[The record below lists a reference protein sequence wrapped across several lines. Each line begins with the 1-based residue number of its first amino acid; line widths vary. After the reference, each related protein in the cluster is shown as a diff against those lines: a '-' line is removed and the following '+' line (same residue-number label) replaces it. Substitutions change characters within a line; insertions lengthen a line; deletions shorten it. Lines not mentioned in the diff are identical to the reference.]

1 MVAKRDGNKS
11 DHLKSIGF
19 YLCVCV
25 WGGDVNVL
33 ELEVLGE
40 HYCKCTICH

>member
-11 DHLKSIGF
+11 DHLKSIRF
-19 YLCVCV
+19 YLCVGG
-25 WGGDVNVL
+25 GGDVNVL